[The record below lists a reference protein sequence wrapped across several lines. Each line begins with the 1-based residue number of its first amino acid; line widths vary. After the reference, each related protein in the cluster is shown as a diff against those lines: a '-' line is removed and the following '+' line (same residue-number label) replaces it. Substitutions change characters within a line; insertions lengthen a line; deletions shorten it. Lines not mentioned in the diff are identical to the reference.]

1 MSSRSNA
8 EIKEIRELY
17 KKHYGKELEKALISE
32 TSGYFGKFLVSLNNV
47 SDADCLAAC
56 FRGFTPSLTLFA

>member
-47 SDADCLAAC
+47 SDAGCLAAC
-56 FRGFTPSLTLFA
+56 F